1 METVEQIGS
10 RYQVLGRIGS
20 GGMGEVFRVYDRLT
34 GDTIALKRVFIPTG
48 LLSEANPEDFRL
60 ALANE
65 FKLLASLRHPN
76 IISVLDYGFDANQQ
90 PYYTMELLENPLTI
104 LASAA
109 AQTIAIREN
118 FLWQILEALAYLHQ
132 HGIVHRDLKPDNILV
147 VGQHVRLLDFGLAM
161 VQDPRRPSHEVAGT
175 LAYMA
180 PELLQGMPASKA
192 SDLYAAGLIGFEIF
206 AGHHPYNIDDVNIL
220 IEQIMTFVPDVSVL
234 DISERLGMLLRRLLH
249 RNPDERSAH
258 LSTSSAPTLSQ
269 PGLPRLSRESF
280 LQAARFVGRNAELT
294 LLSQALQDTRQSK
307 GSVWL
312 VGGESGVGKS
322 RLMEELRT
330 QALVNGVLVLRGQ
343 AVSEGG
349 APYQAWRGALRRLV
363 LQTQLTENEAA
374 ILKVIIPDIAGL
386 LQREILDIDPLDPL
400 QEQIRLINVI
410 EMMFRQQTQPVLVLL
425 EDLHWAIE
433 SLRVVQRLI
442 QIADS
447 LPFLIVGSYRDEEYP
462 LLPDELVG
470 IHHLKLDRLTT
481 QEIAELTTSM
491 LGEEVGHR
499 SAVLELLQR
508 ETEGNVFFIVEVVR
522 TLAEDAG
529 DLNSIGNMTLP
540 QQVLAGGVQAVVQ
553 RRLAR
558 VPVQA
563 INLLKYAA
571 VAGRELDIP
580 VLLRFATEM
589 DFDQWLYVCETASI
603 LEIREGKWRF
613 AHDKLREGLLERLTP
628 PERRT
633 LHVEVGQALEDV
645 YGDDPGWSL
654 ILSHHWRESQNW
666 QKEYAACVIAGM
678 TAISVNTFK
687 QARNVLSRA
696 IDLAEQYFPEECE
709 TSRFA
714 GVLWGM
720 ADAVMRM
727 GELDIAH
734 QYFER
739 SEHLARKLN
748 DDIGVCKALDG
759 LGYTAYRR
767 GDYLFAEEYWDQC
780 LKLAE
785 PLYVLPQLVAS
796 LGGLAL
802 VKRTQGDYDALTQYW
817 QRALVISEGAQYD
830 NGISRALNGLADVER
845 IRGNLEES
853 MQLFEDSMKLAQRNN
868 NRWGE
873 AFALREMGDVAYK
886 MQNHE
891 QAKALTLQALDI
903 NHETGD
909 IAALGYGMVLISYVM
924 HDTGEYID
932 CHTFYTRALMLAY
945 NAHMMRIV
953 VFAIYSAGRLAT
965 TLGRYAQAAR
975 WIEGALEHEA
985 ADNELRERCAPVLH
999 DIAAHLNHT
1008 AYEAAQR
1015 EGRTLGLEKIIQEIV
1030 QTSVE
1035 S

>member
-10 RYQVLGRIGS
+10 RYQVLDRIGA
-20 GGMGEVFRVYDRLT
+20 GGMGEVFRAYDRLT
-34 GDTIALKRVFIPTG
+34 GDTIALKRVFVRPG
-48 LLSEANPEDFRL
+48 LLSEGTPEDFRL

-90 PYYTMELLENPLTI
+90 PYYTMELLEEPLTI
-104 LASAA
+104 LEAA
-109 AQTIAIREN
+109 AKQPLAMRES

-147 VGQHVRLLDFGLAM
+147 VGQQVRLLDFGLAM
-161 VQDPRRPSHEVAGT
+161 VQDPRRPSQQVAGT

-180 PELLQGMPASKA
+180 PELLQGMPASKS

-206 AGHHPYNIDDVNIL
+206 AGHHPYNIRDVNML
-220 IEQIMTFVPDVSVL
+220 IEQIMTLAPDVSSL
-234 DISERLGMLLRRLLH
+234 DISERLGTLLRRLLH
-249 RNPDERSAH
+249 RNPEERLTHSG
-258 LSTSSAPTLSQ
+258 SSSGVSQ
-269 PGLPRLSRESF
+269 LGLPRLSRESF
-280 LQAARFVGRNAELT
+280 LQAARFVGRTNELA
-294 LLSQALQDTRQSK
+294 LLSKALQDARQNK

-322 RLMEELRT
+322 RLLEELRT

-349 APYQAWRGALRRLV
+349 APYQAWRSALRRLV
-363 LQTQLTENEAA
+363 LQTDLTDTEAA
-374 ILKVIIPDIAGL
+374 VLKVIIPDIGAL
-386 LQREILDIDPLDPL
+386 LQREIPDITPLEPL

-410 EMMFRQQTQPVLVLL
+410 EMMFRQQVQPVLVLL

-433 SLRVVQRLI
+433 SLSVVKRMI

-447 LPFLIVGSYRDEEYP
+447 LPIMIVGSYRDEEAP
-462 LLPDELVG
+462 LLPDELAG
-470 IHHLKLDRLTT
+470 IRHLKLDRLTT
-481 QEIAELTTSM
+481 DEISELTASM
-491 LGEEVGHR
+491 LGDEVGYR
-499 SAVLELLQR
+499 PAVLELLER

-540 QQVLAGGVQAVVQ
+540 QQVLAGGVHAVVQ

-558 VPVQA
+558 VPLEA
-563 INLLKYAA
+563 ISLLKYAA

-613 AHDKLREGLLERLTP
+613 AHDKLREGLLARLTP

-633 LHVEVGQALEDV
+633 LHVEVGQALEAI
-645 YGDDPGWSL
+645 YGDDPGWAL
-654 ILSHHWRESQNW
+654 ILSHHWREGQNW
-666 QKEYAACVIAGM
+666 QKEYASSVVAGL

-687 QARNVLSRA
+687 QARVVLSRA
-696 IDLAEQYFPEECE
+696 IDLAETHFPEECE

-739 SEHLARKLN
+739 SEKLARKLN
-748 DDIGVCKALDG
+748 DDMGVCKALDG

-767 GDYLFAEEYWDQC
+767 GDYVFAGEYWEQC
-780 LKLAE
+780 LRLAE
-785 PLYVLPQLVAS
+785 SLYALPQLVAS

-802 VKRTQGDYDALTQYW
+802 VKRTQGDYDALTEYW
-817 QRALVISEGAQYD
+817 QRALVIAEDAHYD
-830 NGISRALNGLADVER
+830 NGVIRALNGLADVER
-845 IRGNLEES
+845 LRGNYDES
-853 MQLFEDSMKLAQRNN
+853 MRLFDASMKLAQRHN

-886 MQNHE
+886 MKDYE
-891 QAKALTLQALDI
+891 QAKTLTLQALDI
-903 NHETGD
+903 NQETGD

-924 HDTGEYID
+924 HDTGEHVD

-953 VFAIYSAGRLAT
+953 VFAVYSAARLAT
-965 TLGRYAQAAR
+965 TLGHYTQAAR
-975 WIEGALEHEA
+975 WLAGALAHEA
-985 ADNELRERCAPVLH
+985 ADNELRERCAPVLQE
-999 DIAAHLNHT
+999 IAAHMPLLT
-1008 AYEAAQR
+1008 YESIQT
-1015 EGRTLGLEKIIQEIV
+1015 EGRTLGLEALIDEILH
-1030 QTSVE
+1030 TSVE
-1035 S
+1035 